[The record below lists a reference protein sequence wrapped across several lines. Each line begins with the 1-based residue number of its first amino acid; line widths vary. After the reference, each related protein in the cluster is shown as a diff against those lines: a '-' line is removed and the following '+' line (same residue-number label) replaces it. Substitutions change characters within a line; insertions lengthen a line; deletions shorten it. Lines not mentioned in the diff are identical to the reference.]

1 MPVKTNNS
9 RLEAEGDL
17 EVERKRTAGT
27 RDGCERLQE
36 LLKEIRYGFQN
47 TGCMTW
53 NKTKNKFPRHNK
65 QDGRLIIPENDS
77 IPYSKCKLNLIA
89 HMKKSPDRVQ
99 RRNVFSPRENKQRH
113 IEPISFPLARY
124 MSSLSCQT
132 IFLSVLHWSHPRWAV
147 DIQVDSPRSCEASE
161 SLYTSQWATPQYSQL
176 E

>member
-27 RDGCERLQE
+27 KDGCERLQE

-65 QDGRLIIPENDS
+65 QDGRLIILENDS
-77 IPYSKCKLNLIA
+77 IPYRKCKLNLIA

-113 IEPISFPLARY
+113 TEPISFPWHVTCPVSRASPSFSQCFIDPIHAELKLTVAAAVKH
-124 MSSLSCQT
+124 LSRLT
-132 IFLSVLHWSHPRWAV
+132 PANRW
-147 DIQVDSPRSCEASE
+147 Q
-161 SLYTSQWATPQYSQL
+161 PQYSQL